1 MKQYKIIS
9 LLKIIQRCTLIFT
22 FSSAQTLP
30 RDVSSSKYVRIFIPT
45 FAHSLSPYG
54 TIFSLSPRKV
64 QRYSYDTFV
73 RKIQLKHWMTHDPF
87 FNILI
92 SSSQVFRCYIYIR
105 ISDIQNLVTHY
116 KRSHQISIFISNYK
130 FPFLLEYSKNY
141 TYLRRVYY
149 LKELST
155 LSICVTLHFHPSC
168 SRFVIRTCHLVFLF
182 VHKVPGRC
190 R

>member
-1 MKQYKIIS
+1 MYINFHFQFCSNI
-9 LLKIIQRCTLIFT
+9 
-22 FSSAQTLP
+22 AP
-30 RDVSSSKYVRIFIPT
+30 WRIFFKICTYIHTYICT
-45 FAHSLSPYG
+45 FSLSPYG